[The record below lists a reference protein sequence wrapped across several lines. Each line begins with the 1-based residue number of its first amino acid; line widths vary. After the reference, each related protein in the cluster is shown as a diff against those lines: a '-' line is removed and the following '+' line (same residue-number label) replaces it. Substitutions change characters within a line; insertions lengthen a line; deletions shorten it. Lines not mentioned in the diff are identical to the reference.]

1 MSILANERMDRL
13 KSRDTIFFGL
23 ILAVYIAGQLLIG
36 SYLPADGSFHFGAP
50 ADVDF
55 LYYAGIFPQMM
66 HSFPPQ
72 NPAYGGT
79 PLGQSFLQYYPT
91 AMVSLAV
98 NPYLAMRLMNL
109 VFLLVLAYL
118 LKRYFTS
125 GWGVGL
131 AVIAAGSVGFG
142 LLNSLGIDLVARG
155 FNHFP
160 FFIALT
166 IALFEKNHRAAR
178 WTALFLLGWL
188 HAYLALVSLVC
199 LGVTTVMER
208 FRRESIMD
216 TLWCLLGVATAS
228 LVTLGTADKP
238 FYFVFVEGFRF
249 DLTDL
254 WMHALP
260 AFLIVAPT
268 RDLRL
273 YVWTGVAFLFGA
285 FFHYNPFFP
294 VFLLYFTAGIGAM
307 TLPRR
312 STAASVMATIFA
324 AALFIGFV
332 VNAVDKYNPRHGAY
346 LPHLDRDYDRA
357 ARWLEANT
365 PPEAVLLTAPLE
377 PDWQC
382 RLQEVRALYLGFIP
396 HVAHLGIDWRGRAQ
410 KLANYF
416 SHPTVCTVESDYVVY
431 GPTERRL
438 FPAFALRDVPVY
450 HDDRVTIW
458 KVNR

>member
-1 MSILANERMDRL
+1 M
-13 KSRDTIFFGL
+13 KSRDTAFFSL
-23 ILAVYIAGQLLIG
+23 VLVAYLIG
-36 SYLPADGSFHFGAP
+36 QALIGTYLPADGSFHFDTP
-50 ADVDF
+50 ADIDF
-55 LYYAGIFPQMM
+55 LYYAGIFPQMI

-72 NPAYGGT
+72 NPAYGGVA
-79 PLGQSFLQYYPT
+79 LSQSFIQYYPT
-91 AMVSLAV
+91 ALVSLAV

-109 VFLLVLAYL
+109 VFLLILVFV

-125 GWGVGL
+125 GWGIGL

-142 LLNSLGIDLVARG
+142 LINSLGIDLVARG

-166 IALFEKNHRAAR
+166 VALFEKDRRLAR

-199 LGVTTVMER
+199 LGGTAAVQW
-208 FRRESIMD
+208 FRREPMID
-216 TLWCLLGVATAS
+216 TFWCLLGVAAAS
-228 LVTLGTADKP
+228 LITLGTADKP

-249 DLTDL
+249 DLSDL

-260 AFLIVAPT
+260 AVALVAPT
-268 RDLRL
+268 RDIRL
-273 YVWTGVAFLFGA
+273 YIWTVVAFLFGL

-294 VFLLYFTAGIGAM
+294 VFLLYFIAGIGAAK
-307 TLPRR
+307 LAARR
-312 STAASVMATIFA
+312 GKEATVATIFT
-324 AALFIGFV
+324 AALFVGFV
-332 VNAVDKYNPRHGAY
+332 VNAVDKYDPRNGAY

-357 ARWLEANT
+357 ARWLQVNT

-377 PDWQC
+377 PDWRC
-382 RLQEVRALYLGFIP
+382 RLQEGRALYLGFIP

-416 SHPTVCTVESDYVVY
+416 AHPAVCTVESDYVVY

-438 FPAFALRDVPVY
+438 FPGFALQEVPVY
-450 HDDRVTIW
+450 RDDRVTIW